1 MRSGLA
7 GYEMKYSFGGGV
19 KKQIVEKKVLIILA
33 FMLVS
38 IIIPG
43 SYFDTVT
50 DSGMTLVGFIKGH
63 ISLFLVMFSLLMTA
77 CYTTIRFLYRKI
89 DQFNECIYTDS
100 FQQIKTIPTY
110 WVIIFICWFPYLIV
124 CAPASSVGWDY
135 NWQLLQG
142 TGVVPFSN
150 HHPVLGSL
158 IYGFLYKTGF
168 IINGAYGGL
177 FFTGFFQVALMS
189 FAMAYGISTVRRMGA
204 PKKVVWCLIIFTCLC
219 PMFAGHAVWLIK
231 DSIYASLIV
240 ILLSLCL
247 NCCSDRN
254 KAFYPFQIGIVGFLV
269 TMYRSEGIV
278 IVLLFYIALIFV
290 SFRKIQKKSLCRII
304 VSFVS
309 VLVLFMSFKI
319 GIRTSGIPS
328 GSSVRESTTLFSA
341 QIMHCLKKH
350 PSDISAWE
358 KEVLQKAYSNLKIAV
373 LKYNDRT
380 RDPIKTVDMGFSQ
393 TMDYMKV
400 WFRIGVRHK
409 GDYIDSFLRGTNG
422 YWWLFKSPNLIFHT
436 TPLYASEGDFA
447 NIHRRDTKAMSNSWL
462 RKTYESYGL
471 AIDKKIGEL
480 VLENNP
486 DLEGIFYVKSSFP
499 HARNSLNKLLSIWK
513 KLPLL
518 QFIFVPGFYYLISL
532 LSMGYLF
539 IRKRTVFWQCM
550 PIMVIVIVCCLSPI
564 NGYMRY
570 FLPVALSSVLMA
582 GLCFTGKGNSLG
594 DLAIDANETS
604 SNSDSVL
611 K

>member
-1 MRSGLA
+1 
-7 GYEMKYSFGGGV
+7 MKYSSERDL
-19 KKQIVEKKVLIILA
+19 KKQQKTEKEVLFILA

-43 SYFDTVT
+43 TYFDTVT
-50 DSGMTLVGFIKGH
+50 DNGMTLVGFIKCH
-63 ISLFLVMFSLLMTA
+63 ISLFLVIVSLLMTV
-77 CYTTIRFLYRKI
+77 CYTTIRFIYKKI
-89 DQFNECIYTDS
+89 DQFNECNCSDS
-100 FQQIKTIPTY
+100 FKQMKTMPVY
-110 WVIIFICWFPYLIV
+110 WFIIFICWIPYLIV

-204 PKKVVWCLIIFTCLC
+204 PKKVVWCLIIFTCIC
-219 PMFAGHAVWLIK
+219 PVFAGHAVWLIK

-247 NCCSDRN
+247 NYSLARN
-254 KAFYPFQIGIVGFLV
+254 KASYPFLIGIVGFLV

-278 IVLLFYIALIFV
+278 IVLLLYLALIFC
-290 SFRKIQKKSLCRII
+290 FIQENTKKSLCRII

-319 GIRTSGIPS
+319 GIRASGIPS
-328 GSSVRESTTLFSA
+328 GSIVRESTTIFSA

-350 PSDISAWE
+350 PSDISEWE
-358 KEVLQKAYSNLKIAV
+358 KIVLQKAYSDLKKAI
-373 LKYNDRT
+373 LNYNEIDRD
-380 RDPIKTVDMGFSQ
+380 RVKTVDMGFSQ
-393 TMDYMKV
+393 TMGYMKA
-400 WFRIGVRHK
+400 WLQIGVRHK

-422 YWWLFKSPNLIFHT
+422 YWWLFKSPNLIPHT
-436 TPLYASEGDFA
+436 TPLYAPEGDFA
-447 NIHRRDTKAMSNSWL
+447 NIHRRDTKVMNNYWL
-462 RKTYESYGL
+462 KNTYESYGL
-471 AIDKKIGEL
+471 TTDKTIGEL

-499 HARNSLNKLLSIWK
+499 QARYYLNRFLSKWK

-550 PIMVIVIVCCLSPI
+550 PIMVIVIINCLSPI

-570 FLPVALSSVLMA
+570 FLPVALSSLLMI
-582 GLCFTGKGNSLG
+582 GLCFTGKGN
-594 DLAIDANETS
+594 T
-604 SNSDSVL
+604 VH
-611 K
+611 